1 MSSAI
6 GTVVIPGNLDGV
18 HLGHQELFNQAF
30 EIAKKHRL
38 ETIALT
44 FDPHPMSV
52 LSTDQPPFL
61 LTSTRRKQEL
71 LLQYGVNK
79 VWIET
84 FDNTFSRLSADAFIE
99 TILVTK
105 LRAKAVILGSDFRFG
120 ANRQGNIETLKAAGN
135 TMGFAVHPVTM
146 KAMAG
151 QPVSSTQVRHALQRG
166 DIELATTLLGRPYDI
181 EGTVVRGHQRG
192 RTLGF
197 PTANLNEIST
207 LLPAEGVYATV
218 ARRMDQPHSPLLLG
232 VTNLGTSPTFETP
245 PNMEV
250 HLFDMADDLYGERLR
265 VAFGSRLRAQR
276 KFTEVADLKV
286 QIDADCQHAR
296 TVLHTFLPQCRSL

>member
-1 MSSAI
+1 MPSVI
-6 GTVVIPGNLDGV
+6 GTVVVPGNLDGV
-18 HLGHQELFNQAF
+18 HLGHQELLRQAL
-30 EIAKKHRL
+30 EIAKEQRL
-38 ETIALT
+38 KVTALT

-52 LSTDQPPFL
+52 LTPDQRPFL
-61 LTSTRRKQEL
+61 LTSIQRKQEL
-71 LLQYGVNK
+71 LLQYGVNN

-84 FDNTFSRLSADAFIE
+84 FDNTFSQLSAHAFIE
-99 TILVTK
+99 TILVNK
-105 LRAKAVILGSDFRFG
+105 LRAKAVILGPDFRFG
-120 ANRQGNIETLKAAGN
+120 ANRQGNIETLKAAGK

-197 PTANLNEIST
+197 PTANLKDITT
-207 LLPAEGVYATV
+207 LLPADGVYATV
-218 ARRMDQPHSPLLLG
+218 VRRMDRPHSPLLLG

-245 PNMEV
+245 PSMEV
-250 HLFDMADDLYGERLR
+250 HLFDMVDDLYGERLR

-276 KFTEVADLKV
+276 KFTQVADLKA
-286 QIDADCQHAR
+286 QIRADCQHAR
-296 TVLHTFLPQCRSL
+296 TVLQVFLPQCRSL